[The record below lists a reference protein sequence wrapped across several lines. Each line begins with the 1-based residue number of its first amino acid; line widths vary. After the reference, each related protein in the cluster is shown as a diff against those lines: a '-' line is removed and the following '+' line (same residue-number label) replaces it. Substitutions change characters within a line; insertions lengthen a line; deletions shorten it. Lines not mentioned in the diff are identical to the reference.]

1 MDENQRS
8 SERLRGTSAT
18 RSKGAKRR
26 HREVVVDP
34 PMEQAVGISVDEL
47 GDILTLNAVKNF
59 GPQKFKALLKEG
71 LTPRDVLIDPSRLP
85 VPGKRGNQMRRDL
98 SGLIVETGSLFRPRA
113 MRQIYAAY
121 KAGARIVTYWHQAYP
136 NNVLESNYPVPL
148 MYVRGSLSALG
159 DQRAVA
165 CVGSRNIRS
174 PYSELHNQFSDI
186 AAELGF
192 AIVSGFALGA
202 DSIGHEAAWRNRKR
216 TTCVLPGSVERPF
229 PPENRPLW
237 ERLLAYE
244 GAAMVSEAP
253 FGTRASSLLLR
264 KRNKLIVAFSLG
276 VLISQTAADGG
287 AMNAYRFA
295 AEQRKPIATFAGDG
309 AKDTSGNQV
318 IAEDEKN
325 QVSVLPSDPSSQEI
339 WRQWLLKLS
348 SSI

>member
-1 MDENQRS
+1 MDENQRA
-8 SERLRGTSAT
+8 SERLRGLSA
-18 RSKGAKRR
+18 APPKRPKKPD
-26 HREVVVDP
+26 REVVVEP
-34 PMEQAVGISVDEL
+34 PMEQAVGISIDEL

-59 GPQKFKALLKEG
+59 GPQKFKALFNEG
-71 LTPRDVLIDPSRLP
+71 LTPRDVLNDPTRLP
-85 VPGKRGNQMRRDL
+85 VTGKRGDQIRREL
-98 SGLIVETGSLFRPRA
+98 SGLIVKTGSLYRPRA
-113 MRQIYAAY
+113 KRQIYAAH

-136 NNVLESNYPVPL
+136 KNVLKSNYPVPL

-159 DQRAVA
+159 DRRAVA
-165 CVGSRNIRS
+165 CVGSRHIRS
-174 PYSELHNQFSDI
+174 PYLELHNRFSEI

-202 DSIGHEAAWRNRKR
+202 DSIGHEAAWRVRER
-216 TTCVLPGSVERPF
+216 TICVLPGSLERPF
-229 PPENRPLW
+229 PPENKPLW
-237 ERLLAYE
+237 ERLLTYE

-264 KRNKLIVAFSLG
+264 KRNKLIVAFALG
-276 VLISQTAADGG
+276 VLVSQTAAGGG

-295 AEQRKPIATFAGDG
+295 AEQRKPIATFADDG
-309 AKDTSGNQV
+309 AKDTMGNQV

-348 SSI
+348 SST